1 MWFCENISLLTNWYD
16 SKLKEAIYSLSLLYA
31 GMKNM
36 LNLPKSLHQL
46 HIFEK
51 DDGLYAAD
59 LDKARIVEISAV
71 IAGILQL
78 SETRTTAEITEAL
91 KVDYGDADIKEAFEA
106 LAEYTQQGLLFT
118 RGEKPA
124 VLFPSRD
131 DRPHL
136 LLSIQGLNPA
146 AFADIENTSAG
157 TNIAFSYTI
166 QALKKY
172 AALYFAGEQNRK
184 LSENLYE
191 VDLSLRDIVSAPKK
205 VAEQYDGILTIHS
218 ERNPISLL
226 PLFRCPE
233 LPPILMQVHAVRGH
247 GGTGIRSVLLHY
259 AALRDYDAFTA
270 PSDSVGEFYSQ
281 FIWDQSVFNTVPNG
295 VDLNMF
301 RPMDKQ
307 QAKQKV
313 AELVRDN
320 RIKTMPTVGYLSRLQ
335 AEKGASIYLKLAELN
350 PHILFLQAGWNEGKY
365 AYRTTPE
372 NLIYVGFHPR
382 ETLPL
387 IYNAFDVYCFP
398 SVSGEETFGLTVLEA
413 MACGVPPVISDF
425 DGVPSVVG
433 EAGLIVPAI
442 RFDQDI
448 ATIASYASPLDFSE
462 QVNLLLND
470 DNLRQKYAH
479 KALKRA
485 RTFTWEKTAQRIL
498 TIFAELN
505 GKKKLSFENRLNILF
520 SPYWNG
526 YKRQIEQKSIV
537 LNINSRYEKP
547 VNPLDVFNQSVEDG
561 LVLSLLKTNTVREV
575 EAILCE
581 LVKDEDTAKAIL
593 ARCHGFIQATT

>member
-1 MWFCENISLLTNWYD
+1 
-16 SKLKEAIYSLSLLYA
+16 
-31 GMKNM
+31 M
-36 LNLPKSLHQL
+36 LDFPKHLHQL
-46 HIFEK
+46 HIFQK
-51 DDGLYAAD
+51 DGGLYAAD
-59 LDKARIVEISAV
+59 LDKAHLVEISAA
-71 IAGILQL
+71 IADVLKL
-78 SETRTTAEITEAL
+78 AETRTTEEIIETL
-91 KVDYGDADIKEAFEA
+91 KTAYSDGDIEEAFET
-106 LAEYTQQGLLFT
+106 LIEYVGQGLLLN
-118 RGEKPA
+118 RGEKSD
-124 VLFPSRD
+124 VLFFKKGD
-131 DRPHL
+131 CPHFL
-136 LLSIQGLNPA
+136 LVVQGLAPDA
-146 AFADIENTSAG
+146 VSDIENTSAG
-157 TNIAFSYTI
+157 THVALAYTI
-166 QALKKY
+166 QALKDQ
-172 AALYFAGEQNRK
+172 AVLHFAGTQNRK
-184 LSENLYE
+184 LGENLYE
-191 VDLSLRDIVSAPKK
+191 VDLSLRDMVNAPKK

-226 PLFRCPE
+226 PIFRCPE

-247 GGTGIRSVLLHY
+247 GGSSVRSVLLHY

-281 FIWDQSVFNTVPNG
+281 FIWDKSVFHTVPNG
-295 VDLNMF
+295 VDLNLF
-301 RPMDKQ
+301 RPMDKG
-307 QAKQKV
+307 QAKYEL
-313 AELVRDN
+313 AELIGDE
-320 RIKTMPTVGYLSRLQ
+320 RIKTIPTVGYLSRLQ

-350 PHILFLQAGWNEGKY
+350 PDILFLQAGWNEGRY
-365 AYRTTPE
+365 AHRRMPN
-372 NLIYVGFHPR
+372 NLVYIGFHPR
-382 ETLPL
+382 EKLPL

-433 EAGLIVPAI
+433 DAGLIVPAV
-442 RFDQDI
+442 RFEQDI

>member
-1 MWFCENISLLTNWYD
+1 
-16 SKLKEAIYSLSLLYA
+16 
-31 GMKNM
+31 M
-36 LNLPKSLHQL
+36 LDFPKPLHQL

-51 DDGLYAAD
+51 DGGLYAAD
-59 LDKARIVEISAV
+59 LDKAHLVEISAA
-71 IAGILQL
+71 IADVLKL
-78 SETRTTAEITEAL
+78 AETRTTEEIIETL
-91 KVDYGDADIKEAFEA
+91 KTAYSDGDIEEAFET
-106 LAEYTQQGLLFT
+106 LIEYVGQGLLLN
-118 RGEKPA
+118 RGEKSD
-124 VLFPSRD
+124 VLFFKKGD
-131 DRPHL
+131 CPHFL
-136 LLSIQGLNPA
+136 LVVQGLAPDA
-146 AFADIENTSAG
+146 VSDIENTSAG
-157 TNIAFSYTI
+157 THVALAYTI
-166 QALKKY
+166 QALKDQ
-172 AALYFAGEQNRK
+172 AVLHFAGTQNRK
-184 LSENLYE
+184 LGENLYE
-191 VDLSLRDIVSAPKK
+191 VDLSLRDMVNAPKK
-205 VAEQYDGILTIHS
+205 VAEQYGGILTIHS

-301 RPMDKQ
+301 RPMDRQ
-307 QAKQKV
+307 QAKQEV
-313 AELVRDN
+313 AELVGDN

-350 PHILFLQAGWNEGKY
+350 PDILFLQAGWNEGRY
-365 AYRTTPE
+365 AHRRMPN
-372 NLIYVGFHPR
+372 NLVYIGFHPR
-382 ETLPL
+382 EKLPL

-425 DGVPSVVG
+425 DCVPSVVG
-433 EAGLIVPAI
+433 DAGLIVPAV
-442 RFDQDI
+442 RFEQDI

-575 EAILCE
+575 EAILS
-581 LVKDEDTAKAIL
+581 L
-593 ARCHGFIQATT
+593 